1 MSPYETLKLPHQNGT
16 AIELR
21 PMSPEDARTLRML
34 LSHPQVKP
42 HIVMRP
48 GGSQPAFMDKLINR
62 MLYAIDPSTLHAG
75 IYGRGRQELV
85 GTVSLQNWNRQEG
98 RAILGYMVDPKWW
111 GHGYATEAVGL
122 LLNYGFQ
129 ELGLKV
135 VEGRCRG
142 DNTGSER
149 VMLKNGLQ
157 LERTVPIVASG
168 GDVMKVFRL
177 CYTNEIMP
185 L

>member
-21 PMSPEDARTLRML
+21 PMSSEDARTLRML

-62 MLYAIDPSTLHAG
+62 MLYAIDPSALHTG
-75 IYGRGRQELV
+75 IYRRGQQELV